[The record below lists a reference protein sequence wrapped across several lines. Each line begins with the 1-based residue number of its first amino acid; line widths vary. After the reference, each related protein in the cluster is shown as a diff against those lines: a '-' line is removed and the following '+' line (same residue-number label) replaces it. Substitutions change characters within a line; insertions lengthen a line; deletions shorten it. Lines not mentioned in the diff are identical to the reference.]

1 MSLEDLKKQ
10 GEAPEWLEE
19 KGFKTLSN
27 GYMLEGETP
36 KKMWR
41 RVSDSS
47 AKYLDKPELADKFF
61 DLFWKGWLCGATPV
75 LSNMGTSRGLPISC
89 FSNHVGDSIDNIM
102 MKAREL
108 ALLSKYGGGV
118 GIYMGD
124 VRPAGSPI
132 STGGTTEGTIPFAK
146 IYDSTVAAS
155 NQGGVR
161 RGAAAIYL
169 PVEHGDAKSFLRI
182 RRPEGDPNRQCL
194 NMHHAV
200 TLTDNFLQG
209 ALDGDEEKMK
219 MLTEIYKT
227 RIETGEP
234 YCFFYDNVQ
243 KNRPQ
248 MYKDKNLE
256 VAASN
261 ICLAGDTLVATSEG
275 PKKIA
280 ELVGKEVEIFD
291 GEKWVKNDKF
301 QKTGVNQ
308 KLYRIHLSDGSFVD
322 STMDHRWF
330 VCGEKLS
337 EVRTK
342 SLQKGM
348 VLESSK
354 LTNNVFEIT
363 EIEEID
369 SQDVY
374 CTNVPSTSKFALA
387 NGLMTGNCSEIM
399 LYTDPEHTFV
409 CCLSSMNLAKWE
421 EWKDTDAVYWSTWF
435 LEGVMEEFIQKAEK
449 ISGFENAVRFAK
461 KGRPIGLGV
470 LGFHTLLQSE
480 MTEFGSFRAKLL
492 NKAIFKKMNEESL
505 KASQDMAKEY
515 SEPEWCKGYGVRNTH
530 RHAVAPTASN
540 SIISG
545 NVSAGIEPI
554 NSNAYTKRSAKGV
567 FLEYNPLLKKLLQE
581 KGKDDDK
588 TWKKIVTDSGSVRG
602 LDFLT
607 DEEKAV
613 FKTAFEIDQMD
624 LIQLAADR
632 QQYICQGQSLNLFF
646 SADVDP
652 QYFHE
657 VHIKAWQSGL
667 NTLYYVRSSS
677 VLKADLSDRDD
688 CKACEG

>member
-89 FSNHVGDSIDNIM
+89 FSVAVGDSIDNIM

-200 TLTDNFLQG
+200 TLTDNFLRG

-248 MYKDKNLE
+248 MYKDLQLP
-256 VAASN
+256 VITSN
-261 ICLAGDTLVATSEG
+261 IC
-275 PKKIA
+275 
-280 ELVGKEVEIFD
+280 
-291 GEKWVKNDKF
+291 
-301 QKTGVNQ
+301 
-308 KLYRIHLSDGSFVD
+308 
-322 STMDHRWF
+322 
-330 VCGEKLS
+330 S
-337 EVRTK
+337 EV
-342 SLQKGM
+342 L
-348 VLESSK
+348 LH
-354 LTNNVFEIT
+354 
-363 EIEEID
+363 
-369 SQDVY
+369 
-374 CTNVPSTSKFALA
+374 
-387 NGLMTGNCSEIM
+387 
-399 LYTDPEHTFV
+399 TDPEHTFV

-515 SEPEWCKGYGVRNTH
+515 GEPEWCKGYGVRNTH

-646 SADVDP
+646 SANVDP